1 MQHGRKTSIYVS
13 DDFLRK
19 IGVVENGKKRIS
31 KAIALVLERYSF
43 LVRTEQN
50 HILISRLFSEKE
62 WELMRAVCSGV
73 EWEPAEI
80 ICDGVLRR
88 VKKALDI
95 EFEVMKVDRK
105 ALTEKLEK
113 LTLNQQFALV
123 EEIELFWEKI
133 YAETEGAKNA

>member
-1 MQHGRKTSIYVS
+1 MLRGRKTCIYVT
-13 DDFLRK
+13 DRYLQK
-19 IGVVENGKKRIS
+19 IGFVENGKKKLSKSIS
-31 KAIALVLERYSF
+31 LVLDRYSY
-43 LVRTEQN
+43 LIRNEQESIKN
-50 HILISRLFSEKE
+50 STLFTEKE

-113 LTLNQQFALV
+113 LNLNQQFALV
-123 EEIELFWEKI
+123 EEIELFWEEI